1 MKHHYLNPEN
11 TFQRLLDE
19 YRKYGSIVV
28 AVDFDNTL
36 YDYHKTGL
44 DCSEVIDLLQDLKK
58 INCTIALWTAS
69 EDMDF
74 IRQYCSENA
83 IPVDLINENPAF
95 FQSSSRKIY
104 YNELL
109 DDRSGLAESFQRLSR
124 LCQTVKISETQAPK
138 VFLGGTCNGS
148 IWREQLIPMLQI
160 HYYNPVTTD
169 WTPEKQGEEKQQ
181 RAICDFNL
189 YTITPKMTGVFSIA
203 EVVEDSIKQPHKT
216 ILCLLENDDNQSFT
230 PHQWKS
236 LQAVAEMV
244 AQNGARVCYS
254 LSDVAGLINGQ
265 SQFE

>member
-1 MKHHYLNPEN
+1 MKHPYLNPEN

-44 DCSEVIDLLQDLKK
+44 DCSEVIDLLQHLKS

-69 EDMDF
+69 EEIDF
-74 IRQYCSENA
+74 IQKYCAENA
-83 IPVDLINENPAF
+83 IPVDLINENPPF

-109 DDRSGLAESFQRLSR
+109 DDRSGMAESFHRLSR
-124 LCQTVKISETQAPK
+124 LYQTIKMDKQQMPT

-148 IWREQLIPMLQI
+148 NWREQLIPMLHIQ
-160 HYYNPVTTD
+160 YFNPVTTD
-169 WTPEKQGEEKQQ
+169 WTPEKQGEEKRQ
-181 RAICDFNL
+181 RAICDYNL

-203 EVVEDSIKQPHKT
+203 EVVEDSIRQPHKT
-216 ILCLLENDDNQSFT
+216 ILCLLEIDENASFT

-236 LQAVAEMV
+236 VLAVAEMV
-244 AQNGARVCYS
+244 AGNGAAVCYS
-254 LSDVAGLINGQ
+254 LSDVARLVNGGMIV
-265 SQFE
+265 